1 MKKEN
6 ENLIYEIV
14 KREFESVQGASEYSF
29 AVGAI
34 NNTLLITRKYL
45 GRTISREYSGKDIL
59 KLIKKCD
66 DRHPTL
72 FSVLMDELSFANN
85 PETDEEREARLGF

>member
-6 ENLIYEIV
+6 EDLIYEIV
-14 KREFESVQGASEYSF
+14 KREFESVKGGMSEYSF
-29 AVGAI
+29 SVE
-34 NNTLLITRKYL
+34 NNKLLITRKYL
-45 GRTISREYSGKDIL
+45 GRTIIRKYSGKDIL

-66 DRHPTL
+66 KYHSTL
-72 FSVLMDELSFANN
+72 FSVLINEFSFDNN